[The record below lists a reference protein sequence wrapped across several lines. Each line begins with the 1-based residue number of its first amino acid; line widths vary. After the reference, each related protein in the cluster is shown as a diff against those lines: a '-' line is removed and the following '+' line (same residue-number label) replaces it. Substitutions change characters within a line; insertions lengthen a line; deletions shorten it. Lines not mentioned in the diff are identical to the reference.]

1 MNVSVIIPTLNADKT
16 IGELLDRLLSQTLK
30 PSEIILIDSSSED
43 NTVFTAKKRNIN
55 VISIDRK
62 SFNHG
67 RARNMAAEKTKSEIL
82 VFMTQ
87 DALPYD
93 RNMLSNLIKPL
104 SETKIAASYGR
115 HIPYP
120 DASLTEIFSRNFN
133 YPETSF
139 VKSFEDLNNM
149 GIKTFFFSNSCSAI
163 RRKEFIEAGK
173 FPENVR
179 ANEDMI
185 LAANLLRKG
194 YRIAY
199 IPDAKIMHSHKY
211 SLLSLFRRY
220 YNIGSSLKKH
230 KWILKHTTSEGE
242 GLRFVRQQVIFIAGK
257 GKYYYLPYIL
267 AEVIAKYSGY
277 RLGLLL
283 G

>member
-1 MNVSVIIPTLNADKT
+1 MNVSVIIPTLNAGAT
-16 IGELLDRLLSQTLK
+16 IGELLDRLLYQRLK
-30 PSEIILIDSSSED
+30 PAEIILIDSSSED
-43 NTVFTAKKRNIN
+43 NTVLIAKVKN
-55 VISIDRK
+55 VKIISIDRK

-67 RARNMAAEKTKSEIL
+67 STRNMAAEKANSEIL

-93 RNMLSNLIKPL
+93 SDMLSNLIKPL
-104 SETKIAASYGR
+104 AETEIAASYGR

-120 DASLTEIFSRNFN
+120 DAPITEIFSRNFN
-133 YPETSF
+133 YPEKGF
-139 VKSFEDLNNM
+139 IKSIEDLRNM

-163 RRKEFIEAGK
+163 RKKEFIEAGK
-173 FPENVR
+173 FPEDIR

-194 YRIAY
+194 YKIAY
-199 IPDAKIMHSHKY
+199 VPDAKIMHSHNY

-230 KWILKHTTSEGE
+230 GRILKHTKSEGE
-242 GLRFVRQQVIFIAGK
+242 GLKFVRQQLTFIISK
-257 GKYYYLPYIL
+257 RKYYYLPYIL
-267 AEVIAKYSGY
+267 AEIITKYSGY

>member
-1 MNVSVIIPTLNADKT
+1 MNVSVIIPTLNAGT
-16 IGELLDRLLSQTLK
+16 SIGELLDRLLSQTSK
-30 PSEIILIDSSSED
+30 PFEIILIDSSSED
-43 NTVFTAKKRNIN
+43 DTVFIAKQKNVNI
-55 VISIDRK
+55 ISIDRK
-62 SFNHG
+62 NFNHG
-67 RARNMAAEKTKSEIL
+67 KTRNMAAEKANSEIL

-93 RNMLSNLIKPL
+93 RNMLVNLTKPL
-104 SETKIAASYGR
+104 SEPKIVASYGR

-120 DASLTEIFSRNFN
+120 DAPISESFSRNFN
-133 YPETSF
+133 YPEKSF
-139 VKSFEDLNNM
+139 IKGFEDLKNM
-149 GIKTFFFSNSCSAI
+149 GIKTFFFSNSCSAV
-163 RRKEFIEAGK
+163 RKKEFMEAGK

-185 LAANLLRKG
+185 FAANLLRKG
-194 YRIAY
+194 YKIAY
-199 IPDAKIMHSHKY
+199 ASDAKIMHSHNY

-230 KWILKHTTSEGE
+230 KWILEHAKSEGE
-242 GLRFVRQQVIFIAGK
+242 GLRFIRQQVIFITEK
-257 GKYYYLPYIL
+257 GKYYHLPYIL